1 VKFSRSKPAI
11 AGASVL
17 LALGLT
23 AACSSPS
30 SDDSDSAAASTSSKA
45 RDVADLNIGVFSTG
59 SSNPYAKLL
68 NDSIA
73 AQAEK
78 AGAKATIIDSNFD
91 VKKQLDQMQQALARK
106 TYNAW
111 IVIADDGVQECN
123 QIKAAIKTG
132 LPVMLAVGHV
142 CEDAEIGQVGFVG
155 VQTAEAYGA
164 WWKTMLDDNPNAKV
178 AFFAGPPLVDLV
190 QSMKKEMDASLAD
203 HEGVD
208 MVSYQNTDWTTGTA
222 FKQTQDLLKAH
233 PDVEV
238 IASSYS
244 NSTRGIVQAVKQA
257 GLEGKIKIYD
267 MMGDQF
273 IVDQIKAGLVT
284 LTLPGLPASEGT
296 SAVDNLVN
304 AWTGKPTYKVSN
316 PADDATVTDGPY
328 ITNANVDGYTAE
340 IPAS

>member
-1 VKFSRSKPAI
+1 MKISRPTSGAAI
-11 AGASVL
+11 AAAL

-30 SDDSDSAAASTSSKA
+30 DDDDGAATSSSSKA
-45 RDVADLNIGVFSTG
+45 RDVADLNIGVFSVG

-73 AQAEK
+73 AQAKK
-78 AGAKATIIDSNFD
+78 AGAKATVIDANFD
-91 VKKQLDQMQQALARK
+91 VKKQIDQMQQALARK

-111 IVIADDGVQECN
+111 IVIAADGVQECN
-123 QIKAAIKTG
+123 QIKSAIKSG
-132 LPVMLAVGHV
+132 LPVMIAVGHV

-155 VQTAEAYGA
+155 VQTPEAYGA
-164 WWKTMLDDNPNAKV
+164 WWKTMLDENPSTKV

-190 QSMKKEMDASLAD
+190 QSMKKEMDAALSEHKDVNL
-203 HEGVD
+203 
-208 MVSYQNTDWTTGTA
+208 VSYQNTDWTTGTA
-222 FKQTQDLLKAH
+222 FKQTQDLLKAY

-257 GLEGKIKIYD
+257 GLEGKVKIYD

-273 IVDQIKAGLVT
+273 IVDQIKAGIVT
-284 LTLPGLPASEGT
+284 MTLPGLPASEGK

-304 AWTGKPTYKVSN
+304 HWTGKPAYKAFN
-316 PADDATVTDGPY
+316 PADEAAVPNGPY
-328 ITNANVDGYTAE
+328 VTKTNVEGYTAE
-340 IPAS
+340 IPSS